1 MFTREIICMF
11 VLLAF
16 SFSSLVIYAEENGVV
31 KLPGPKTSGGRPL
44 MEVLKDRKTIRSF
57 SQKELPLQ
65 ELSNLLWA
73 AFGVNRPGEGKRTA
87 PSAMNKQEIDI
98 YVAKKD
104 GLYLYDANKN
114 VLQKI
119 HGDDIR
125 VYTGSQDFVGV
136 APINL
141 LFVADYSK
149 FGNIP
154 KENKDFFSAADAGF
168 IAQNVY
174 LYCASEG
181 LATVVRALIDRE
193 KLGKLMKL
201 KENQKIIL
209 AQTVGYPVD

>member
-1 MFTREIICMF
+1 
-11 VLLAF
+11 
-16 SFSSLVIYAEENGVV
+16 
-31 KLPGPKTSGGRPL
+31 

-125 VYTGSQDFVGV
+125 AATGGQDYVGA
-136 APINL
+136 APVNL

-149 FGNIP
+149 FGDIP
-154 KENKDFFSAADAGF
+154 KENKDLFSAADVGF

-181 LATVVRALIDRE
+181 LGAVVRALIDRE
-193 KLGKLMKL
+193 KLGELMKL